1 MSYDMCVFQNS
12 TPCVGG
18 YALRVPRYYPP
29 IPEWTIRV
37 KMATANGPYPRKT
50 GATVTRLYADEEIY
64 DVTYA
69 NADWDGL
76 LSNLH
81 EPTTH
86 QIAEVLGSNT
96 AGVTNMSQ
104 LFESQQA
111 LSSVTGMTTGN
122 VTDTSYMFSGCSG
135 LTTVDLF
142 DTSKV
147 TNVAEMFSSC
157 TSLTTS
163 PLFVT
168 RNVIN
173 MESFFAGCTA
183 LTRVPLFST
192 GKVTRMDSAF
202 WNCRNVAGGA
212 YSLYRQAS
220 RQTTPPRSHS
230 RTFWNCGADT
240 SSGRSDLAMI
250 DSTWK

>member
-1 MSYDMCVFQNS
+1 MAYDMCVVQNS

-29 IPEWTIRV
+29 IPEWTVRV
-37 KMATANGPYPRKT
+37 KMATANGPVPTKT

-69 NADWDGL
+69 DANWNGL
-76 LSNLH
+76 LYRGSSSH
-81 EPTTH
+81 P
-86 QIAEVLGSNT
+86 IAEVLGSNT
-96 AGVTNMSQ
+96 TGVTNMGS
-104 LFESQQA
+104 LFAGQEA
-111 LSSVTGMTTGN
+111 LSSVTGLTTGN
-122 VTDTSYMFSGCSG
+122 VTDMSFMFRGCYG

-147 TNVAEMFSSC
+147 TTVSNMFNTC

-168 RNVIN
+168 NNVTDMFRFFRN
-173 MESFFAGCTA
+173 CTA

-192 GKVTRMDSAF
+192 EKVTRMADAF
-202 WNCRNVAGGA
+202 WNCRQVAGGA
-212 YSLYRQAS
+212 YALYRQAS
-220 RQTTPPRSHS
+220 RQTTPPSSHS
-230 RTFWNCGADT
+230 LTFWNCGADT
-240 SSGRSDLAMI
+240 TSGAAELALI
-250 DSTWK
+250 PSGWK